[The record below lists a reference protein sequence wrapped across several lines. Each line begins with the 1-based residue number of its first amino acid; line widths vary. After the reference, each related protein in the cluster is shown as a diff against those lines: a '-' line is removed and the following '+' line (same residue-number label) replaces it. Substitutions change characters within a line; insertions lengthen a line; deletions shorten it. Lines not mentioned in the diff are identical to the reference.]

1 MQRIHIDFAGPF
13 LGKMFLILIDAY
25 SKWPEVHIMTDITA
39 TSTIEKCKQIFATF
53 GLPQVIV
60 TDNGRTF
67 ISHDF
72 QQFLKLNSVRHKL
85 TSPYNP
91 ATNGQA
97 ERFVQTLKQSLKRM
111 NCNPRN
117 VNVVLSKLLL
127 QYRSMLHALT
137 NKSPAEMFLGRKL
150 CTRLDLIRPIETIT
164 ANQNC
169 L

>member
-1 MQRIHIDFAGPF
+1 M
-13 LGKMFLILIDAY
+13 LIPNGLRY
-25 SKWPEVHIMTDITA
+25 VHIMSDITI
-39 TSTIEKCKQIFATF
+39 TSTIEKCKQIFAAY

-67 ISHDF
+67 TSHDF
-72 QQFLKLNSVRHKL
+72 QLFLKQNGIRHKL
-85 TSPYNP
+85 TSL

-117 VNVVLSKLLL
+117 VNVALNQLLL
-127 QYRSMLHALT
+127 QYRSMSHAFT

-150 CTRLDLIRPIETIT
+150 YTRFNSSYRRK
-164 ANQNC
+164 
-169 L
+169 